1 MDIAHLRVC
10 QVLWKALEE
19 QSCTV
24 NELRTN
30 DDGQSIVVVGGR
42 RARLR
47 VRRLQMRP
55 T

>member
-10 QVLWKALEE
+10 QVVWEALEE

-30 DDGQSIVVVGGR
+30 YGGQSIVVVGER
-42 RARLR
+42 RARLC
-47 VRRLQMRP
+47 VRRLQVTP